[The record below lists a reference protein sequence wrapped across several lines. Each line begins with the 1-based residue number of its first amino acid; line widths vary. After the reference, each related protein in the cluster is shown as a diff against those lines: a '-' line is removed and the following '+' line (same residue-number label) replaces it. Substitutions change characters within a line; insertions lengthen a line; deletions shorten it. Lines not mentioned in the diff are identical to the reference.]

1 MAINFCINCGEKL
14 EEGASVCAACGEAVP
29 VLAEPADEAEEQAA
43 EATDK
48 KNAEASEDHAAE
60 AAEDKGLDIA
70 EPKEAEEGQDPD
82 IDEPGDAK
90 KGQDP
95 DIDEPKDAEKGAEK
109 PAEPEEDFSTF
120 ADFTGFDIIT
130 SDPGAA
136 PAERIIAPPD
146 RTDVMAPIGGMRN
159 AHEYRAPQAEKSY
172 TGIVLKIAAGVAAA
186 LLVVAAIGLLA
197 QDETRQNIQEKI
209 EAANSVQNASASA
222 GGQDQTSSD
231 AVSEGTEGD
240 GGEGANSSGVKSSI
254 SVSDSAANLDDDT
267 AFEYLTQVYD
277 SLQSYNDRVYSC
289 IQTYNGVFVTPDRGQ
304 REAAAGIASS
314 LLSEIESDIK
324 SLDSMNI
331 GRASS
336 LYDDYENVRRLLN
349 DQYQRLAVIV
359 ESYDISLKYDTPYQ
373 HQDEI
378 LEPLTRDI
386 GPTGENKYLEDFDAT
401 YWSSRPT
408 R

>member
-186 LLVVAAIGLLA
+186 
-197 QDETRQNIQEKI
+197 
-209 EAANSVQNASASA
+209 
-222 GGQDQTSSD
+222 GG
-231 AVSEGTEGD
+231 
-240 GGEGANSSGVKSSI
+240 
-254 SVSDSAANLDDDT
+254 
-267 AFEYLTQVYD
+267 
-277 SLQSYNDRVYSC
+277 
-289 IQTYNGVFVTPDRGQ
+289 
-304 REAAAGIASS
+304 
-314 LLSEIESDIK
+314 
-324 SLDSMNI
+324 
-331 GRASS
+331 
-336 LYDDYENVRRLLN
+336 
-349 DQYQRLAVIV
+349 
-359 ESYDISLKYDTPYQ
+359 
-373 HQDEI
+373 
-378 LEPLTRDI
+378 
-386 GPTGENKYLEDFDAT
+386 
-401 YWSSRPT
+401 
-408 R
+408 